1 MAFNERD
8 LDPTCSS
15 YWPGD
20 DGTAAKTR
28 SRLFYRGEP
37 VA

>member
-8 LDPTCSS
+8 LVRATG
-15 YWPGD
+15 PGD
-20 DGTAAKTR
+20 DGRAAKTR
-28 SRLFYRGEP
+28 SRLFYKGEP